1 MSRLSILATSFL
13 LSTVLGCSSANK
25 SPWNARVL
33 QSAENP
39 RNGLTNYGPMR
50 AEIVKYKCGLFER
63 CTTVRFVNEVA
74 NDDVFTYYGNAE
86 LNIRWTGFQDISTG
100 CPDCKADRTRLKKT
114 EMDYVT
120 ISYNF

>member
-1 MSRLSILATSFL
+1 
-13 LSTVLGCSSANK
+13 
-25 SPWNARVL
+25 
-33 QSAENP
+33 
-39 RNGLTNYGPMR
+39 MR